1 MVRKAQA
8 FVESNRRQRVTV
20 AQIAAEVGS
29 NRVTLGKHFHR
40 EFDTTVLDY
49 VCRRRLAYAMELL
62 RQGDD
67 TVDEVAWKCGFSSAS
82 YFSKIFKKFTNQ
94 RPGAVRKFHPL

>member
-1 MVRKAQA
+1 
-8 FVESNRRQRVTV
+8 
-20 AQIAAEVGS
+20 
-29 NRVTLGKHFHR
+29 
-40 EFDTTVLDY
+40 
-49 VCRRRLAYAMELL
+49 MELL